1 MGVLLEKQ
9 NYAWRHHMGMRKLRD
24 KVSTPATI
32 IGKDFEIKGDVK
44 GSGSIVISGQVKG
57 NGDVDGLVELVS
69 TAVWEGNIHTD
80 DVIIG
85 GTVKGDVFARGKLEI
100 TGSARIFGNV
110 SGTSVSVAQGAMID
124 GTMKIHDGSGII
136 EQPDSNSAEVA
147 AKKSEQNLKD
157 SFEEATSY

>member
-1 MGVLLEKQ
+1 
-9 NYAWRHHMGMRKLRD
+9 MRKFRD

-32 IGKDFEIKGDVK
+32 LGKDFVITGDVK
-44 GSGSIVISGQVKG
+44 GTGSIVISGTVKG
-57 NGDVDGLVELVS
+57 NGDIDGLVELVS

-124 GTMKIHDGSGII
+124 GTMKIHDGSGFVDNLD
-136 EQPDSNSAEVA
+136 ENSAKIA
-147 AKKSEQNLKD
+147 SNKSQQTAKD
-157 SFEEATSY
+157 PFEEATSF

>member
-1 MGVLLEKQ
+1 
-9 NYAWRHHMGMRKLRD
+9 MGMRKLRD

-32 IGKDFEIKGDVK
+32 LGKDFVINGDVK
-44 GSGSIVISGQVKG
+44 GTGSIVISGNVKG
-57 NGDVDGLVELVS
+57 NGEIDGLVELVS

-124 GTMKIHDGSGII
+124 GTMKIHDGNGLVEKSDLKIDSESAKI
-136 EQPDSNSAEVA
+136 ASNKTDEQLS
-147 AKKSEQNLKD
+147 D
-157 SFEEATSY
+157 SFKEATSF

>member
-1 MGVLLEKQ
+1 
-9 NYAWRHHMGMRKLRD
+9 MGMRKLRD

-32 IGKDFEIKGDVK
+32 VGKEFMISGDLKGA
-44 GSGSIVISGQVKG
+44 GSIVISGQVKG
-57 NGDVDGLVELVS
+57 DGDIEGLVELAS
-69 TAVWEGNIHTD
+69 TAVWEGNIRTD

-124 GTMKIHDGSGII
+124 GTMKIHDGSGLV
-136 EQPDSNSAEVA
+136 EESNKHSANIT
-147 AKKSEQNLKD
+147 SENL
-157 SFEEATSY
+157 EELSSY

>member
-1 MGVLLEKQ
+1 
-9 NYAWRHHMGMRKLRD
+9 MGMRKLRD

-32 IGKDFEIKGDVK
+32 LGKDFVIKGDVK
-44 GSGSIVISGQVKG
+44 GTGSIVISGTVKG
-57 NGDVDGLVELVS
+57 NGDIDGLVELVS
-69 TAVWEGNIHTD
+69 TAVWEGDIHTD

-124 GTMKIHDGSGII
+124 GTMKIHDGTGLIDNSDSKSAKIASNKS
-136 EQPDSNSAEVA
+136 PDNIQE
-147 AKKSEQNLKD
+147 N
-157 SFEEATSY
+157 FEEATSY